1 MPATSVNHQ
10 RSRPKPY
17 RKTHMKFARI
27 SHPSLDQPRY
37 ASVLGSAVFPLPVGY
52 NFEFVTVYEGQ
63 PTLAL
68 EEVKLL
74 APVVPSKV
82 VCVGRNYREHA
93 AELGN
98 KMPDE
103 PLLFLK
109 APSAV
114 IGPEDAIQLPS
125 ASQQVEHE
133 GELGVVIGRII
144 RGLRPSENPLDYVF
158 GYTCVNDVTARD
170 LQRKDVQFTRGKSF
184 DTFCPVGPWIETE
197 LEPANVT
204 VTTRLNG
211 EIKQQGNTADMAFPV
226 AFLIRYISEIMTL
239 YPGDLIATGTPA
251 GVSKMNDGDMVEV
264 EVGGIG
270 VLRNQVVNRQVVN

>member
-1 MPATSVNHQ
+1 
-10 RSRPKPY
+10 
-17 RKTHMKFARI
+17 MKI
-27 SHPSLDQPRY
+27 
-37 ASVLGSAVFPLPVGY
+37 
-52 NFEFVTVYEGQ
+52 
-63 PTLAL
+63 L
-68 EEVKLL
+68 E
-74 APVVPSKV
+74 PIRPSKI

-109 APSAV
+109 APSAIISSGDEIV
-114 IGPEDAIQLPS
+114 LPG

-133 GELGVVIGRII
+133 GELGVVIGRVARNI
-144 RGLRPSENPLDYVF
+144 PTDEVPLTYVL

-184 DTFCPVGPWIETE
+184 DTFCPVGPWIETDID
-197 LEPANVT
+197 PANVE
-204 VTTRLNG
+204 VQTRLNG
-211 EIKQQGNTADMAFPV
+211 EVKQKGNTADMAFPV

-251 GVSKMNDGDMVEV
+251 GVSRMKPGDVVEV
-264 EVGGIG
+264 EVTGIG
-270 VLRNQVVNRQVVN
+270 TLVNKVS

>member
-1 MPATSVNHQ
+1 M
-10 RSRPKPY
+10 RL
-17 RKTHMKFARI
+17 ARI
-27 SHPSLDQPRY
+27 SHRSLNGPRY
-37 ASVLGSAVFPLPVGY
+37 ASVAQSAVFPFPADF
-52 NFEFVTVYEGQ
+52 NFERGAAPETVTSF
-63 PTLAL
+63 PLDD
-68 EEVKLL
+68 VKLL
-74 APVVPSKV
+74 APVVPSKI

-109 APSAV
+109 APSAL
-114 IGPEDAIQLPS
+114 IASEEKIILPP

-133 GELGVVIGRII
+133 GELGVVIGRVT
-144 RGLRPSENPLDYVF
+144 RNLGDDDNPLDYVF

-197 LEPANVT
+197 LDPANAS
-204 VTTRLNG
+204 VTTRLNS

-226 AFLIRYISEIMTL
+226 AFLIKYISAIMTL

-251 GVSKMNDGDMVEV
+251 GVSKMKDGDVVEV
-264 EVGGIG
+264 EVAGIG
-270 VLRNQVVNRQVVN
+270 VLRNQVVNGN

>member
-1 MPATSVNHQ
+1 M
-10 RSRPKPY
+10 RL
-17 RKTHMKFARI
+17 ARI
-27 SHPSLDQPRY
+27 SHPSLNGQRY
-37 ASVLGSAVFPLPVGY
+37 ASMLGSAVFPLPTDF
-52 NFEFVTVYEGQ
+52 NFERAA
-63 PTLAL
+63 AL
-68 EEVKLL
+68 ETATSFPLNDVRLL
-74 APVVPSKV
+74 APVVPSKI

-114 IGPEDAIQLPS
+114 IGSGEQIQLPHS
-125 ASQQVEHE
+125 SQQVEHE
-133 GELGVVIGRII
+133 GELGVVIGRLT
-144 RGLRPSENPLDYVF
+144 RKLSEDENPLDYVF

-197 LEPANVT
+197 LDPTNAT
-204 VTTRLNG
+204 VTTRVNG
-211 EIKQQGNTADMAFPV
+211 EIKQQGNTGDMAFPV

-251 GVSKMNDGDMVEV
+251 GVSRLKEGDTVEV
-264 EVGGIG
+264 DVSGIG
-270 VLRNQVVNRQVVN
+270 VLSNQVVNGF

>member
-1 MPATSVNHQ
+1 MRLT
-10 RSRPKPY
+10 
-17 RKTHMKFARI
+17 RI
-27 SHPSLDQPRY
+27 SHRSLIGPRY
-37 ASVLGSAVFPLPVGY
+37 ASVLGSAVFPLPADF
-52 NFEFVTVYEGQ
+52 NFENAASVETVTSL
-63 PTLAL
+63 PLDD
-68 EEVKLL
+68 VKLL
-74 APVVPSKV
+74 APIVPSKV

-114 IGPEDAIQLPS
+114 IASGDKIELPA

-133 GELGVVIGRII
+133 GELGVVIGRVARKI
-144 RGLRPSENPLDYVF
+144 GADENPLDYVF

-197 LEPANVT
+197 LDPANVS
-204 VTTRLNG
+204 VTTRLNS

-239 YPGDLIATGTPA
+239 FPGDLIATGTPA
-251 GVSKMNDGDMVEV
+251 GVSKMKDGDTVEV
-264 EVGGIG
+264 EVAGIG
-270 VLRNQVVNRQVVN
+270 VLRNQVVNGS

>member
-1 MPATSVNHQ
+1 
-10 RSRPKPY
+10 
-17 RKTHMKFARI
+17 MKLCRI
-27 SHPSLDQPRY
+27 AHKDLDAPRY
-37 ASVLGSAVFPLPVGY
+37 AVIVESTVFPLAVDY
-52 NFEFVTVYEGQ
+52 HFESIELPASQAG
-63 PTLAL
+63 LAL
-68 EEVKLL
+68 DEVKLL
-74 APVVPSKV
+74 APVTPSKI

-114 IGPEDAIQLPS
+114 IASGDPIELPG

-133 GELGVVIGRII
+133 GELGVVIGKVAR
-144 RGLRPSENPLDYVF
+144 NVVDDPLSYVA

-184 DTFCPVGPWIETE
+184 DTFCPAGPWIVTD
-197 LEPANVT
+197 LDPANVS

-211 EIKQQGNTADMAFPV
+211 EVKQRGNTADMAFDV
-226 AFLIRYISEIMTL
+226 TFLIRYISAIMTL

-251 GVSKMNDGDMVEV
+251 GVSRMKHGDVVEV
-264 EVGGIG
+264 EVSGVGI
-270 VLRNQVVNRQVVN
+270 LKNQVYDQGQVIS

>member
-1 MPATSVNHQ
+1 M
-10 RSRPKPY
+10 RL
-17 RKTHMKFARI
+17 
-27 SHPSLDQPRY
+27 LDPIR
-37 ASVLGSAVFPLPVGY
+37 
-52 NFEFVTVYEGQ
+52 
-63 PTLAL
+63 
-68 EEVKLL
+68 
-74 APVVPSKV
+74 PSKI

-109 APSAV
+109 APSAIIYSGDEIV
-114 IGPEDAIQLPS
+114 LPS

-133 GELGVVIGRII
+133 GELGVVIGRVARNIAS
-144 RGLRPSENPLDYVF
+144 GEDPLSYVL

-184 DTFCPVGPWIETE
+184 DTFCPVGPWIETDID
-197 LEPANVT
+197 PGNVT
-204 VTTRLNG
+204 VETRLNG
-211 EIKQQGNTADMAFPV
+211 ELKQKGNTADMAFSV

-251 GVSKMNDGDMVEV
+251 GVSRMKPGDIVEV
-264 EVGGIG
+264 EVAGIG
-270 VLRNQVVNRQVVN
+270 VLRNQVVSADH

>member
-1 MPATSVNHQ
+1 M
-10 RSRPKPY
+10 RLC
-17 RKTHMKFARI
+17 RI
-27 SHPSLDQPRY
+27 SHESLKTARY
-37 ASVLGSAVFPLPVGY
+37 AVLEESTVRPLADDYTIGADIGLVDQEGSF
-52 NFEFVTVYEGQ
+52 
-63 PTLAL
+63 AL
-68 EEVKLL
+68 DEVKLL
-74 APVVPSKV
+74 APVLPSKV

-109 APSAV
+109 APSSV
-114 IGPEDAIQLPS
+114 IASGDSIELPS

-133 GELGVVIGRII
+133 GELGVVIGRLA
-144 RGLRPSENPLDYVF
+144 RKLSSDDDPLSYVL

-184 DTFCPVGPWIETE
+184 DTFCPVGPWIKSNID
-197 LEPANVT
+197 PSNVA
-204 VTTRLNG
+204 VETRLNG
-211 EIKQQGNTADMAFPV
+211 EVKQKGNTADMAFPV

-251 GVSKMNDGDMVEV
+251 GVSRMKTGDTVEV
-264 EVGGIG
+264 EVTGIG
-270 VLRNQVVNRQVVN
+270 ILRNEVR

>member
-1 MPATSVNHQ
+1 MRLT
-10 RSRPKPY
+10 
-17 RKTHMKFARI
+17 RI
-27 SHPSLDQPRY
+27 SHPSLSHPRY
-37 ASVLGSAVFPLPVGY
+37 ASVLGSAVFPLPAD
-52 NFEFVTVYEGQ
+52 FI
-63 PTLAL
+63 L
-68 EEVKLL
+68 ENASSLETATSFPLTEVKLL

-82 VCVGRNYREHA
+82 VCVGRNYKAHA

-98 KMPDE
+98 KMPEE

-114 IGPEDAIQLPS
+114 IASGDNIELPA

-133 GELGVVIGRII
+133 GELGVVIGRIA
-144 RGLRPSENPLDYVF
+144 RGLSADDDPLSYVY

-184 DTFCPVGPWIETE
+184 DTFCPTGPWIETDFD
-197 LEPANVT
+197 PTNAN
-204 VTTRLNG
+204 VTTRLND
-211 EIKQQGNTADMAFPV
+211 EIKQHGNTADMAFPV

-251 GVSKMNDGDMVEV
+251 GVSKMKPGDVVEV
-264 EVGGIG
+264 EVDGIG
-270 VLRNQVVNRQVVN
+270 VLRNQIVSGS